1 MLKILT
7 LSASTLALLC
17 VILAG
22 PLYKYEVL
30 SLIPAMKA
38 LRFGTVL
45 AFAAI
50 VLLFIELVFYKK
62 SLTWGFKISNLVM
75 AGIALAIPLSMML
88 KAQSLPMIHDITTD
102 TLNPPV
108 FEQLLP
114 DRKNA
119 MNPAEYPGSEVA
131 AQQKQAYPQIEPLL
145 LQQDKRAIFNA
156 ALEAVKQLEIE
167 LIHADFDAGLIEATA
182 TSFWF
187 GFKDDLVFRLS
198 EQGDLWRLDIRSK
211 SRVGKSDL
219 GKNAERIE
227 QLLKLI
233 QKELAIK

>member
-7 LSASTLALLC
+7 LAASSLALLC

-22 PLYKYEVL
+22 PLYKYEL
-30 SLIPAMKA
+30 MSLISAMKA

-45 AFAAI
+45 ALAAI

-75 AGIALAIPLSMML
+75 AGIALAIPLTMML

-102 TLNPPV
+102 TLDPPEFV
-108 FEQLLP
+108 QLLAA
-114 DRKNA
+114 RKNA
-119 MNPAEYPGSEVA
+119 LNPAEYPGSEVA
-131 AQQKQAYPQIEPLL
+131 AQQKQAYPEIEPLL
-145 LQQDKRAIFNA
+145 ISQDKRQIFDA
-156 ALEAVKQLEIE
+156 ALAALKQLDIE
-167 LIHADFDAGLIEATA
+167 LVHANYENGLLEATA

-187 GFKDDLVFRLS
+187 GFKDDLVIRIS
-198 EQGDLWRLDIRSK
+198 QQGKLWRLDIRSK

-219 GKNAERIE
+219 GKNAERIS
-227 QLLKLI
+227 QLLNLI
-233 QKELAIK
+233 KKELN